1 MANQGEAESPERSE
15 SAEQLWNI
23 LSSLNPRNCTFHIV
37 RTALKHLQLE
47 LVPNI
52 VSGEHEHPV
61 YKANGHRA
69 LPCLGMLSVIAETCR
84 EKPSLNQALIG
95 VLTSDYVDGIC
106 MWINFCLHFGLSFP
120 QDMTP
125 GEDFRKAY
133 LIHAQLLCD
142 LLDTS
147 PEATLLFLS
156 SSSFFDLLLRIWM
169 TEGKAG
175 EVFMDL
181 EGRCPI
187 LLLMMK
193 VLQNHSEEG
202 PPMLAHR
209 IMARPPYFTTHFA
222 ERFVRRAHQA
232 SEKATT
238 PVLLGKAVGY
248 LDGLMSATG
257 ILLKESHQL
266 IGGFRRVDYLG
277 EYSAVL
283 NALSTQA
290 AEEDRSLLFPG
301 MFRLVTSAF
310 KLVLHQESRAVHNYK
325 ELFAGGFIESV
336 LRVILAIPSTD
347 KTTTGLA
354 LNYLQILG
362 FYTVYPCVLE
372 TMLGV
377 EYPVELRECLERTGS
392 PAIKRAW
399 QDFCVA
405 QHEAGRVLDQ
415 MENRRGLCDNS
426 SCKRVGNPRATK
438 CSYCSSV
445 VYCSS
450 KCQRED
456 WNKYHRE
463 ECKRAHL
470 VHSRRKSSHALYSH
484 SSRAFHVAFLED
496 VYNAQASRLPQSYQK
511 DCPGL
516 GFHQVIPVVNCQSA
530 ILSIT
535 FEPLVASGGSD
546 GSDPDTDARTCWNR
560 RQVHF
565 AQTYLEPRYLALVED
580 CRYKRK
586 GTRSTRLVEGVFP
599 LGDNSIIFLTV
610 GLERVNQKWEGVYSI
625 ARYGLQVPK
634 RRDKS

>member
-1 MANQGEAESPERSE
+1 MHRGSKAESPERSE

-69 LPCLGMLSVIAETCR
+69 LPCVGMLSVIAETCR

-106 MWINFCLHFGLSFP
+106 MWINFCLHFGRSFP

-209 IMARPPYFTTHFA
+209 IMARPPFFTTHFA
-222 ERFVRRAHQA
+222 ERFVLRAHQA

-426 SCKRVGNPRATK
+426 SVGVELTTLLFLLITL
-438 CSYCSSV
+438 SSV
-445 VYCSS
+445 NGW
-450 KCQRED
+450 E
-456 WNKYHRE
+456 
-463 ECKRAHL
+463 
-470 VHSRRKSSHALYSH
+470 ALG
-484 SSRAFHVAFLED
+484 RQ
-496 VYNAQASRLPQSYQK
+496 NAPIALLSCTVLRNVKGRTGTSITEKNAKGRTWY
-511 DCPGL
+511 
-516 GFHQVIPVVNCQSA
+516 IPVENHPMGCIA
-530 ILSIT
+530 IPPEPSMLPFWRMSIT
-535 FEPLVASGGSD
+535 RRLQDCLRAIRRTVRAWGSTKL
-546 GSDPDTDARTCWNR
+546 S
-560 RQVHF
+560 
-565 AQTYLEPRYLALVED
+565 LL
-580 CRYKRK
+580 
-586 GTRSTRLVEGVFP
+586 
-599 LGDNSIIFLTV
+599 
-610 GLERVNQKWEGVYSI
+610 
-625 ARYGLQVPK
+625 
-634 RRDKS
+634 